1 MKKVNYAYDT
11 LYYETQEN
19 DHYSFSI
26 RIKEYR
32 LKSRYPLIV
41 ANVSRM
47 PIINDFSVLPDNY
60 DELCE
65 SVEVRL
71 KSSLSLIDMI
81 QQARKLLR
89 DRFLQDY
96 LAFN

>member
-11 LYYETQEN
+11 LFYETQEN

-26 RIKEYR
+26 RIKKYR

-47 PIINDFSVLPDNY
+47 PIINDFSALPDNFE
-60 DELCE
+60 ELHE

-71 KSSLSLIDMI
+71 KSSLLLHDMI

-89 DRFLQDY
+89 DRFLQDS
-96 LAFN
+96 LAFD